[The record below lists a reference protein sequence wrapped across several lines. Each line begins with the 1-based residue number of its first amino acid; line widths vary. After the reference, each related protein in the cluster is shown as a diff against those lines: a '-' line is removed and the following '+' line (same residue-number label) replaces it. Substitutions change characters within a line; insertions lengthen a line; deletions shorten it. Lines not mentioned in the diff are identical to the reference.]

1 MKYYL
6 IVGEASGDLHASRLM
21 HSLKNIDEF
30 AEFRFF
36 GGDLMAAEGGT
47 RVKHYKELAYMGFV
61 PVLLHL
67 LTIFANMKK
76 CKEDIVKWRPDVVI
90 LVDYPGFNLNIAKFL
105 KKKTNIP
112 AYYYISPKIWA
123 WKEWRIR
130 SIKRDI
136 AELFSILPFEV
147 PFFEKKHRYTI
158 HYVGNPTAEE
168 VNGFR
173 ASYQQTTLEFCEEN
187 NLDKH
192 RPIIALLAGSR
203 LQEIKDN
210 LPAMIEVAER
220 FEDYQMVLAG
230 APSIEDAYY
239 EKFLKGTPVKMVRNK
254 TYPLLTHA
262 TAALVTSGTATLETA
277 LFEVPQVVCYET
289 PLPRLVRFA
298 FKHVMSC
305 KYISLV
311 NLIADKEVVQEM
323 FADRFKV
330 DAIADQ
336 LYQILPGKEGRERML
351 AEYREVRERLGN
363 QVAPDEAAAI
373 MYDLLVKR
381 REMLLKLARER
392 AEAEAKAAAEAA
404 ERARLKALS
413 EAEAAKKKAELEAE
427 TARIKAE
434 QEAEISR
441 RRAEQEAEMAR
452 RRAEEARRLA
462 EEEAERARQ
471 AEEQLNQSQQEELK

>member
-21 HSLKNIDEF
+21 RSLKKVDEF

-67 LTIFANMKK
+67 GTIFSNMKM
-76 CKEDIVKWRPDVVI
+76 CKDDIVKWKPDVVI

-105 KKKTNIP
+105 KKNTNIP

-130 SIKRDI
+130 SIRRDI
-136 AELFSILPFEV
+136 AEMFSILPFEV
-147 PFFEKKHRYTI
+147 PFYEKKHHYPI
-158 HYVGNPTAEE
+158 HYVGNPTAQE
-168 VNGFR
+168 VNEVRVG
-173 ASYQQTTLEFCEEN
+173 YQQPFEEFCTEN
-187 NLDKH
+187 QLDIH
-192 RPIIALLAGSR
+192 RPILALLAGSR

-220 FEDYQMVLAG
+220 FEDFQMVLAG
-230 APSIEDAYY
+230 APSIEDKYY
-239 EKFLKGTPVKMVRNK
+239 EQFVKGTPVKMVHNK
-254 TYPLLTHA
+254 TYQLLSHS

-277 LFEVPQVVCYET
+277 LFNVPQVVCYET
-289 PLPRLVRFA
+289 PLPRLIRFA
-298 FKHVMSC
+298 FDHIMSC

-323 FADRFKV
+323 FADRFKI

-336 LYQILPGKEGRERML
+336 LYQLLPGKEGRERML
-351 AEYREVRERLGN
+351 AEYQVVRERLGN
-363 QVAPDEAAAI
+363 QMAPDEAATI
-373 MYDLLVKR
+373 MHGLLVKR
-381 REMLLKLARER
+381 RERLLRLAKER
-392 AEAEAKAAAEAA
+392 AEAEAAAEAA
-404 ERARLKALS
+404 R
-413 EAEAAKKKAELEAE
+413 KKAEEA
-427 TARIKAE
+427 K
-434 QEAEISR
+434 
-441 RRAEQEAEMAR
+441 
-452 RRAEEARRLA
+452 RLA
-462 EEEAERARQ
+462 EEEAKRAKQ
-471 AEEQLNQSQQEELK
+471 AAEQLSQTQKEEME